1 MTAAETD
8 ELARLRGELLAARL
22 EVREL
27 RARNDELQRR
37 IDAEHASAVAFAQQV
52 VDLRDSRSWKLTAPL
67 RVVMRRGRG

>member
-8 ELARLRGELLAARL
+8 ELARLRGELHAARL

-37 IDAEHASAVAFAQQV
+37 IDAEHASAVNFAQQV
-52 VDLRDSRSWKLTAPL
+52 VDLRESRSWKLTAPL
-67 RVVMRRGRG
+67 RVAMRRSRG